1 MGVDYSANFGI
12 GFQIVD
18 ECDDKD
24 LTIRDYLDEL
34 IDASK
39 YSWFETGSVA
49 WGGRPNNF
57 FVVLDDVQPLNT
69 LENRLEELKQHL
81 LSEDFT
87 LESGVA
93 DIVGGLRVW

>member
-39 YSWFETGSVA
+39 YSWFETGYEDY
-49 WGGRPNNF
+49 GGSPNKF

-69 LENRLEELKQHL
+69 LEGRLEELKQHL
-81 LSEDFT
+81 LSEHFT
-87 LESGVA
+87 LEDDVA
-93 DIVGGLRVW
+93 DVVGGLRGW

>member
-1 MGVDYSANFGI
+1 M
-12 GFQIVD
+12 
-18 ECDDKD
+18 
-24 LTIRDYLDEL
+24 DEL

-39 YSWFETGSVA
+39 YSWFETGSEDY
-49 WGGRPNNF
+49 GGRPNNF

-81 LSEDFT
+81 LSEYFT